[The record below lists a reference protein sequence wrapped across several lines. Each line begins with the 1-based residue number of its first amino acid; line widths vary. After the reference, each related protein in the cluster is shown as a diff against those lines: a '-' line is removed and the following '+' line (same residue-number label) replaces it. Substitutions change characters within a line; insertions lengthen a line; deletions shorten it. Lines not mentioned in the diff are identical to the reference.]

1 MDDFKAMA
9 KVLAAVKGGE
19 GLPVFNM
26 ALVSKEALAMPET
39 ERDKAALRLYENGYI
54 DGLQIIDGIDR
65 QRAPFIYWP
74 GAKPSVTLK
83 GLEYMEECKPL
94 KRAFKALRD
103 TGTQIA
109 AQVIANEIE
118 KLGK

>member
-9 KVLAAVKGGE
+9 KVLAAIKGSE
-19 GLPVFNM
+19 GVPVFNM
-26 ALVSKEALAMPET
+26 ALVSEEALGMPEA
-39 ERDKAALRLYENGYI
+39 ERDKAARRLYENGYI
-54 DGLQIIDGIDR
+54 DGLQVIGGIDEHR
-65 QRAPFIYWP
+65 VPFIYWP
-74 GAKPSVTLK
+74 GSKPSVTLK

-94 KRAFKALRD
+94 KKAFKALRD
-103 TGTQIA
+103 MGTQIA

>member
-1 MDDFKAMA
+1 MDYFKAMA
-9 KVLAAVKGGE
+9 KVLAAIKGSE

-26 ALVSKEALAMPET
+26 ALVSEAALGMPEA
-39 ERDKAALRLYENGYI
+39 ERDKAARRLYENGYI
-54 DGLQIIDGIDR
+54 DGLKVIDGIDG
-65 QRAPFIYWP
+65 QRVPFIYWP
-74 GAKPSVTLK
+74 GSKPSVTLK

-94 KRAFKALRD
+94 KMAFKALRD
-103 TGTQIA
+103 MGTQIA

>member
-9 KVLAAVKGGE
+9 KVLAAIKGSE

-26 ALVSKEALAMPET
+26 ALVSEAALGMPEA
-39 ERDKAALRLYENGYI
+39 ERDKAARRLYENGYI
-54 DGLQIIDGIDR
+54 DGLKVIDGIDG
-65 QRAPFIYWP
+65 QRVPFIYWP
-74 GAKPSVTLK
+74 GSKPSVTLK

-94 KRAFKALRD
+94 KKAFKALRD
-103 TGTQIA
+103 MGTQIA

>member
-9 KVLAAVKGGE
+9 KVLAAIKGSE

-26 ALVSKEALAMPET
+26 ALVSEAALGMPEA
-39 ERDKAALRLYENGYI
+39 ERDKAARRLYENGYI
-54 DGLQIIDGIDR
+54 DGLKVIDGIDG
-65 QRAPFIYWP
+65 QRVPFIYWP
-74 GAKPSVTLK
+74 GSKPSVTLK

-94 KRAFKALRD
+94 KKAFKALRD
-103 TGTQIA
+103 MGTQIS

>member
-1 MDDFKAMA
+1 M
-9 KVLAAVKGGE
+9 
-19 GLPVFNM
+19 
-26 ALVSKEALAMPET
+26 
-39 ERDKAALRLYENGYI
+39 
-54 DGLQIIDGIDR
+54 QIIDSIDV

-74 GAKPSVTLK
+74 GSKPSVTLK

-94 KRAFKALRD
+94 KSAFKALRD

>member
-9 KVLAAVKGGE
+9 KLLAAIKGSE

-26 ALVSKEALAMPET
+26 ALVSESALGMPEA
-39 ERDKAALRLYENGYI
+39 ERDKAARRLYENGYI
-54 DGLQIIDGIDR
+54 DGLKVIDGIDG
-65 QRAPFIYWP
+65 QRVPFIYWP
-74 GAKPSVTLK
+74 GSKPSVTLK

-94 KRAFKALRD
+94 KKAFKALRD
-103 TGTQIA
+103 MGTQIA

>member
-9 KVLAAVKGGE
+9 KVLAAIKGSE

-26 ALVSKEALAMPET
+26 ALVSEAALGMPEA
-39 ERDKAALRLYENGYI
+39 ERDKAALRLYENGGI
-54 DGLQIIDGIDR
+54 DGLQIIDGIN
-65 QRAPFIYWP
+65 WP
-74 GAKPSVTLK
+74 GSKPSITLK

-103 TGTQIA
+103 MGTQIA

>member
-1 MDDFKAMA
+1 MDDFKSMA
-9 KVLAAVKGGE
+9 KVLAAIKGSE

-26 ALVSKEALAMPET
+26 ALVSEAALGMPEA
-39 ERDKAALRLYENGYI
+39 ERDKAARRLYENGYI
-54 DGLQIIDGIDR
+54 DGLQVIDGIDG
-65 QRAPFIYWP
+65 QRVPFIYWP
-74 GAKPSVTLK
+74 GSKPSVTLK

-94 KRAFKALRD
+94 KKAFKALRD
-103 TGTQIA
+103 MGTQIA

>member
-9 KVLAAVKGGE
+9 KVLAAIKGSE

-26 ALVSKEALAMPET
+26 ALVSEAALGMPEA
-39 ERDKAALRLYENGYI
+39 ERDKAARRLYENGYI
-54 DGLQIIDGIDR
+54 DGLKVIDGIDG
-65 QRAPFIYWP
+65 QRVPFIYWP
-74 GAKPSVTLK
+74 GSKPSVTLK

-94 KRAFKALRD
+94 KKAFKALRAM
-103 TGTQIA
+103 GTQIA